1 MDKVLE
7 LVGGRSVINGV
18 CPVYFFIKGSAELAL
33 LSANSDTSSFLL
45 SQNCKE
51 EKKIFSDYK
60 TKKIH
65 IYISSITVHCIVF
78 SEQY

>member
-18 CPVYFFIKGSAELAL
+18 CPSIFFIKGSAELAV
-33 LSANSDTSSFLL
+33 LSAKSNASLFLL

-51 EKKIFSDYK
+51 EKKDF
-60 TKKIH
+60 
-65 IYISSITVHCIVF
+65 F
-78 SEQY
+78 